1 MNILIIDLIWYT
13 NNSSKVCVLEVDL
26 EYPKEL
32 RELHNGYPLAADE
45 IEIKREIWSEC
56 QLKLADLCNIPICN
70 VKKLVPKL
78 FDKEKYVIH
87 YENLQLNLR
96 LELKIHHVLE
106 FNQCHWLK
114 LYFGF
119 NTQKRIEVEKMTTKI
134 EKHCTN

>member
-1 MNILIIDLIWYT
+1 M
-13 NNSSKVCVLEVDL
+13 
-26 EYPKEL
+26 
-32 RELHNGYPLAADE
+32 
-45 IEIKREIWSEC
+45 
-56 QLKLADLCNIPICN
+56 
-70 VKKLVPKL
+70 PKL

-106 FNQCHWLK
+106 FNQSHWLK